1 MNIAV
6 IPARSGSKG
15 IPNKNIIDFMGKP
28 LIYWSIL
35 SAKASKCI
43 DRVVVSTDS
52 KEIAIVKLIQGY
64 RSRGHLI
71 ANTNPIRKRRTHKS
85 DLELDYFGLSEE
97 DLNEEFESGKEIGIG
112 KASLGKILD
121 HLKADL

>member
-52 KEIAIVKLIQGY
+52 KEIAIVAENCGAEVLN
-64 RSRGHLI
+64 RPES
-71 ANTNPIRKRRTHKS
+71 
-85 DLELDYFGLSEE
+85 LSQDDTKTIEVLKYHSNF
-97 DLNEEFESGKEIGIG
+97 LNEYDNLFVLQPTSPLRKKRLKLMIRFII
-112 KASLGKILD
+112 ILI
-121 HLKADL
+121 